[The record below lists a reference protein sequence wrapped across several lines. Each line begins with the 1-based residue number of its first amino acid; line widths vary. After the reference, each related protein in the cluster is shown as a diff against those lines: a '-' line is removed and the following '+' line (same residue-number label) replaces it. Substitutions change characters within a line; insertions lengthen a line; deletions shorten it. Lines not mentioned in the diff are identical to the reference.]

1 MKPIFTPKE
10 RIAMNVVF
18 LEKIVNFCLEHNLS
32 SPELDGSSGIGGI
45 NTSGT
50 VTRWCR
56 IKAGDELWTELKS
69 ELLSDKLY
77 YQQHKTY
84 PTLDGEIRMRGDRA
98 GNTNSRVG
106 VNYAYEEKNDWQP
119 YTAYAGCIDLSL
131 DNTRGFIWNKEWHD
145 RIVELLKKICVNVE
159 M

>member
-32 SPELDGSSGIGGI
+32 SPELNGLPGIGGSY
-45 NTSGT
+45 TSGT
-50 VTRWCR
+50 ATRWCR

-77 YQQHKTY
+77 YQQHKICQ
-84 PTLDGEIRMRGDRA
+84 TLDGEIRMRGDRA

-106 VNYAYEEKNDWQP
+106 VDYAYEEKNDGQRYP
-119 YTAYAGCIDLSL
+119 AYAGCIELSL